1 MFGTQY
7 YFVEKPATSEQKT
20 FRSPA
25 VDIIEKEDSFVI
37 LVNLPGVKKEDLKVS
52 IDNRELSIEGKTT
65 VSNDESIKYIL
76 RERKVSDFRRKFNLG
91 DSINEE
97 KIEAVHENGVLTL
110 TLSKKDEI
118 QPKNITIK

>member
-65 VSNDESIKYIL
+65 VSNDESTRYIL

-118 QPKNITIK
+118 QPRNITIK

>member
-65 VSNDESIKYIL
+65 VSNDESTKYIL
-76 RERKVSDFRRKFNLG
+76 HERKVSDFRRKFNLG

-110 TLSKKDEI
+110 TLSKKDAI

>member
-65 VSNDESIKYIL
+65 VSNDESTRYIL